1 MLFSWKSFA
10 SACGGDCTGTMGDK
24 KGGRVLGG
32 GTENGMCFCRNY
44 PVPTAQKW
52 IIPGH
57 PVHGEEQVPRLKGT
71 CSIKLLYKNPS
82 FECFEKWVFYIL

>member
-1 MLFSWKSFA
+1 
-10 SACGGDCTGTMGDK
+10 MGDK

-32 GTENGMCFCRNY
+32 RTENGMCFCRNY
-44 PVPTAQKW
+44 PVSTVQKW

-57 PVHGEEQVPRLKGT
+57 PLHGEEQVPRLKGT

-82 FECFEKWVFYIL
+82 FECFEKRVFCIL